1 MESLADVKELKP
13 YQRKKRRRSRFWKMI
28 ILVLIL
34 VSVFLF
40 VAFSEGW
47 IDKDFLDTIVSKTQG
62 YPVSVVGGKPKSIFN
77 FNDKN
82 IALLTDTNLIVY
94 NEEGTILSQTEH
106 NCTNPNIIT
115 QNNKLL
121 VFDQGYNFF
130 QIQDKN
136 GAIYS
141 NSVSNKL
148 INAALADN
156 GSYAVSTSSTRF
168 LSEMFVYNKSNTEI
182 CHWKSVGSY
191 ISSMSFSKNSKK
203 IVVASLFAD
212 SGYINSNIRI
222 FDLNRE
228 EEPIT
233 LDTDYSDSSI
243 VEVQY
248 LNNGNILLI
257 FDNCYIIIN
266 ENGKTVEEY
275 KFNANE
281 KLYYHNVNK
290 DGAIVIIKDA
300 NEKLICKRIF
310 SNLENN
316 TVKFTLEESSFK
328 SLAFSDDYVFVL
340 QNDKVQK
347 YDNYGKK
354 TTLIKNIP
362 DTFDICEENG
372 IIYTLNFTQI
382 ESYN

>member
-1 MESLADVKELKP
+1 MADIRELKS
-13 YQRKKRRRSRFWKMI
+13 YQRKKRRHSRFWKMI

-47 IDKDFLDTIVSKTQG
+47 IDKDFLNTIVSKPQG
-62 YPVSVVGGKPKSIFN
+62 YPVAVVGGKPKSIFN
-77 FNDKN
+77 FNDKS
-82 IALLTDTNLIVY
+82 IALLTDTNLVVY
-94 NEEGTILSQTEH
+94 NQDGTILSQTEH
-106 NCTNPNIIT
+106 NCANPNIIL

-136 GAIYS
+136 GSVYS
-141 NSVSNKL
+141 NSVSNRL

-156 GSYAVSTSSTRF
+156 GSYAISTSSTRF
-168 LSEMFVYNKSNTEI
+168 LSEMFVYNKNNTEI
-182 CHWKSVGSY
+182 CRWKSVGSY

-203 IVVASLFAD
+203 IVVASIFAD

-228 EEPIT
+228 EDPII
-233 LDTDYSDSSI
+233 LDINYNDSSI
-243 VEVQY
+243 VEIQY
-248 LNNGNILLI
+248 LNNGNILLV
-257 FDNCYIIIN
+257 FDNRYIIIN
-266 ENGKTVEEY
+266 ESGKTIEEY
-275 KFNANE
+275 KFAANE
-281 KLYYHNVNK
+281 KLYYHNVYN
-290 DGAIVIIKDA
+290 DGAIMVIKDE
-300 NEKLICKRIF
+300 NEKLICKRLF

-316 TVKFTLEESSFK
+316 NVQFTLEENSFK
-328 SLAFSDDYVFVL
+328 SLSFSDDYVFVL
-340 QNDKVQK
+340 EDNKVQK
-347 YDNYGKK
+347 YDNHGEKI
-354 TTLIKNIP
+354 TLIENIS

-372 IIYTLNFTQI
+372 IVYTLNFTQI